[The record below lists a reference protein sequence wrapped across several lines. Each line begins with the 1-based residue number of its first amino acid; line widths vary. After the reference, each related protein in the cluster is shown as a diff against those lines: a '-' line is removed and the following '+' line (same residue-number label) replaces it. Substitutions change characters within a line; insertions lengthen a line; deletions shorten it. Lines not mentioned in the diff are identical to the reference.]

1 MSDGLRSNYHKVLR
15 PFEEASQ
22 FHSFVSPALEDADF
36 DSKPM
41 VMLVGQYS
49 TGKTTFI
56 RYLLEE
62 DFPGMRIGPE
72 PTTDK
77 WNVVMAGQEEGI
89 VPGNALAV
97 DPKLQF
103 RPLAKVI

>member
-1 MSDGLRSNYHKVLR
+1 MIFIDIYYTQL
-15 PFEEASQ
+15 
-22 FHSFVSPALEDADF
+22 
-36 DSKPM
+36 
-41 VMLVGQYS
+41 ML
-49 TGKTTFI
+49 I
-56 RYLLEE
+56 DIICRYLLEE

-77 WNVVMAGQEEGI
+77 WNVVMSGQEEGI

-103 RPLAKVI
+103 RPLAKVHTINYLNKAQTFLFT